1 MRVENTT
8 FHFAGHENLA
18 QGNKSAKEAIS
29 ILSEHPV
36 RVSISKEGYASYR
49 NSVQENGQSLSYDEM
64 IKQRKMLEEAKDSNI
79 NLGINYSGMLA
90 AEAYR
95 LNDEDKKA
103 ITDGGGLSWRAKA
116 ENYAEAYANLYEEIV
131 QGYANGTRKVNVQDE
146 NSELGYRTLTME
158 EELSELDKAYVKNV
172 EFFEEAT
179 KNELETRKIIEE
191 TAEKI
196 ASATNGRY
204 SGRFNAY
211 LRQHDGEQE
220 QLPDNLAEK
229 LLAVRDSW
237 KEAYSI
243 SGKNEAFRSA
253 IVQNG
258 IETLNHLPAYSG
270 MYEADK
276 TIAAAL
282 ENSTK
287 EEQAFVYDIIRQN
300 FLIGNSGSMTEEER
314 QANIALGMK
323 KAEYAAENFISEDDR
338 EAFLEA
344 MENIAKLASAGKI
357 DSSGNIDYGVNKAK
371 YLGHGSDIVYT
382 TNTDDMMRQMDSA
395 AYEEYKKLSGKDSLK
410 YLMNWYEDA
419 LKKNPNIVD
428 EYEQKSEKYVEEN
441 VKNKKL
447 DTTFA
452 DIKTDSKEAFLESLR
467 IFQLKN
473 PGFLSAIIDRELSLQ
488 FWN

>member
-1 MRVENTT
+1 MSIITNDYSQLYRGTESLKNYGSSSSLKRDTLVSYEFNTT
-8 FHFAGHENLA
+8 DEH
-18 QGNKSAKEAIS
+18 GNKIM
-29 ILSEHPV
+29 
-36 RVSISKEGYASYR
+36 
-49 NSVQENGQSLSYDEM
+49 D
-64 IKQRKMLEEAKDSNI
+64 KMSREETLQAMKDI
-79 NLGINYSGMLA
+79 
-90 AEAYR
+90 
-95 LNDEDKKA
+95 
-103 ITDGGGLSWRAKA
+103 RAQYGD
-116 ENYAEAYANLYEEIV
+116 NVIV
-131 QGYANGTRKVNVQDE
+131 QF
-146 NSELGYRTLTME
+146 SE
-158 EELSELDKAYVKNV
+158 
-172 EFFEEAT
+172 
-179 KNELETRKIIEE
+179 
-191 TAEKI
+191 
-196 ASATNGRY
+196 
-204 SGRFNAY
+204 
-211 LRQHDGEQE
+211 DGM
-220 QLPDNLAEK
+220 A
-229 LLAVRDSW
+229 
-237 KEAYSI
+237 
-243 SGKNEAFRSA
+243 AFQNA
-253 IVQNG
+253 IVQNE

-282 ENSTK
+282 ENCTK

-323 KAEYAAENFISEDDR
+323 KAGYAAENFISEDDR

-344 MENIAKLASAGKI
+344 MENIAKLASAGKA
-357 DSSGNIDYGVNKAK
+357 DSSGNMDYGVNKAK
-371 YLGHGSDIVYT
+371 YLGHDSDIVYT

-419 LKKNPNIVD
+419 LKKNPNIVN

-473 PGFLSAIIDRELSLQ
+473 SGFLFALIDRELSLQ
-488 FWN
+488 F

>member
-1 MRVENTT
+1 MSIITNDYSQFYRGTENLNNYGSNSSLKRDTLVRYEFNTT
-8 FHFAGHENLA
+8 DEH
-18 QGNKSAKEAIS
+18 GNKIM
-29 ILSEHPV
+29 
-36 RVSISKEGYASYR
+36 
-49 NSVQENGQSLSYDEM
+49 D
-64 IKQRKMLEEAKDSNI
+64 KMSREETLQAMKDI
-79 NLGINYSGMLA
+79 
-90 AEAYR
+90 
-95 LNDEDKKA
+95 
-103 ITDGGGLSWRAKA
+103 RAQYG
-116 ENYAEAYANLYEEIV
+116 NNVIV
-131 QGYANGTRKVNVQDE
+131 QF
-146 NSELGYRTLTME
+146 SE
-158 EELSELDKAYVKNV
+158 
-172 EFFEEAT
+172 
-179 KNELETRKIIEE
+179 
-191 TAEKI
+191 
-196 ASATNGRY
+196 
-204 SGRFNAY
+204 
-211 LRQHDGEQE
+211 DGM
-220 QLPDNLAEK
+220 A
-229 LLAVRDSW
+229 
-237 KEAYSI
+237 
-243 SGKNEAFRSA
+243 AFQNA
-253 IVQNG
+253 IVQNE

-282 ENSTK
+282 ENCTK

-344 MENIAKLASAGKI
+344 MENIAKLASAGKA
-357 DSSGNIDYGVNKAK
+357 DSSGNMDYGVNKAK

-419 LKKNPNIVD
+419 LKKNPNIVN
-428 EYEQKSEKYVEEN
+428 EYEQNSEKYVEEN

-467 IFQLKN
+467 TFQLKN
-473 PGFLSAIIDRELSLQ
+473 SGFLSAIIDRELSLQ
-488 FWN
+488 FWK